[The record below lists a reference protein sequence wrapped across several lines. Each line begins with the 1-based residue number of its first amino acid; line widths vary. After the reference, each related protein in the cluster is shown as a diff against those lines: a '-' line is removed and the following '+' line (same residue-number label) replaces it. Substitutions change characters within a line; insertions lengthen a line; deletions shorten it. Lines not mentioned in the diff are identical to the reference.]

1 MEPDAFTALSAELA
15 VAAGSVKYRR
25 HSWDSTRHSAAAAHG
40 THPLSVRPSD
50 VRPLWQRP
58 LDEGA
63 ASETDKHRRGRG
75 GGGGEGARTTA
86 LAARAAFASFAV
98 LSAALL
104 MQLLSLFLSPLQS
117 LPSLPPACLARYRP
131 SRLRSAVGWWNG
143 DGTRA
148 PLTKYTYRWRHGP
161 VES

>member
-40 THPLSVRPSD
+40 THPLSVLPSD

-75 GGGGEGARTTA
+75 GGGGEGARTHTA
-86 LAARAAFASFAV
+86 LAARARPLLPSPSCRRRSSCSYSLSF
-98 LSAALL
+98 SLL
-104 MQLLSLFLSPLQS
+104 CSLFLLFLLLAWRDIGLPDFEAPLVGGTVMAPARH
-117 LPSLPPACLARYRP
+117 LPSTHT
-131 SRLRSAVGWWNG
+131 
-143 DGTRA
+143 DGGTD
-148 PLTKYTYRWRHGP
+148 P
-161 VES
+161 